1 MTLDRLA
8 QRRCRALQKGAA
20 ILYQTLSMTAILALA
35 GIPLF
40 ASTPARAEPQSVQR
54 SLASFLEQRAQ
65 RGEFTG
71 TVIVEH
77 QGQVLLDAGFG
88 SADFELDVPNDTL
101 KVFRIGS
108 VSKPF
113 TAIAIL
119 RLQEEGAL
127 RLEDRLCRYLRN
139 CPSAWQPVTLRHLL
153 GHTSGIPDLFGD
165 VAAGPTEQMRDLVDR
180 TVANH
185 ATTPLDIEPG
195 RGFRYSNFGYLLLA
209 YVCEVA
215 SGESWMQVLH
225 TRILKPAG
233 MTATGYDDVFAL
245 VPGRVRG
252 YERKGGRL
260 RNIVYDDHGAFAAG
274 GLRSTATDI
283 LAWLRALFGGRLLSP
298 GSMQSLVT
306 PVSGD
311 YALGWQTRPLLGRK
325 AVNHSGGIDGF
336 ASHVARYLDDQLTVI
351 VLANVAE
358 EPAKA
363 VACDLARIALD
374 IEPPVLEPV
383 QVAAPQ
389 AVERLVGTYSDG
401 DTTRHLR
408 VYDGT
413 LVYVRDQGNPSPLV
427 PLVADRFLLDGAT
440 ILSFDPDDRAL
451 VLDDGCGNVAAR
463 LRRIRA
469 EEQ

>member
-1 MTLDRLA
+1 MSIPVSSSTL
-8 QRRCRALQKGAA
+8 
-20 ILYQTLSMTAILALA
+20 ILALA
-35 GIPLF
+35 SIPVF
-40 ASTPARAEPQSVQR
+40 APSTAHAQAQSVQR

-65 RGEFTG
+65 RGEFSG
-71 TVIVEH
+71 TAMVEH
-77 QGQVLLDAGFG
+77 RGEVLLDAGFG
-88 SADFELDVPNDTL
+88 RADFELDVPNDTL

-119 RLQEEGAL
+119 ELQEEGRL
-127 RLEDRLCRYLRN
+127 RLDDRLCRYLRN
-139 CPSAWQPVTLRHLL
+139 CPTAWQPVTLRHLL
-153 GHTSGIPDLFGD
+153 SHTSGIPDLFGE

-180 TVANH
+180 TVAGH
-185 ATTPLDIEPG
+185 ATTPLEAESG
-195 RGFRYSNFGYLLLA
+195 QRFRYSNFGYLLLA

-215 SGESWMQVLH
+215 SGESWMQVLS
-225 TRILKPAG
+225 TRIFNPAG

-252 YERKGGRL
+252 YEREGGRL

-274 GLRSTATDI
+274 GLRSTAADM
-283 LAWLRALFGGRLLSP
+283 LAWLRALFGGRLLDP
-298 GSMQSLVT
+298 GSMRSLFT
-306 PVSGD
+306 PVSAD
-311 YALGWQTRPLLGRK
+311 YALGWQTRPLLGRT

-351 VLANVAE
+351 VLANVAG

-374 IEPPVLEPV
+374 IEPPVLAPLPA
-383 QVAAPQ
+383 AAPP

-401 DTTRHLR
+401 DITRHLR
-408 VYDGT
+408 VEGGA
-413 LVYVRDQGNPSPLV
+413 LVYVRDQGDPSTLV
-427 PLVADRFLLDGAT
+427 PLVGDRFVLDGTT
-440 ILSFDPDDRAL
+440 ILSFDPDDGAL

-463 LRRIRA
+463 LPRA
-469 EEQ
+469 